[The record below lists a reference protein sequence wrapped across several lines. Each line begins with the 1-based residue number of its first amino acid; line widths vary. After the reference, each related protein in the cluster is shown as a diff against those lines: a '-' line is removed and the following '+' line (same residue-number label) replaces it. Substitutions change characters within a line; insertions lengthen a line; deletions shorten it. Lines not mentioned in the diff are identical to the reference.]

1 MALRPLFFLNGHLRQ
16 VSHYIIFVVN
26 SRGADQTHVNVMSKG
41 PLKAQKL
48 QLMYIMFLVLSMIN
62 VLKFLML
69 EVRVEQG
76 HTALELTFWQRFL
89 LFAILAN
96 IL

>member
-1 MALRPLFFLNGHLRQ
+1 MC
-16 VSHYIIFVVN
+16 
-26 SRGADQTHVNVMSKG
+26 
-41 PLKAQKL
+41 
-48 QLMYIMFLVLSMIN
+48 LVLSMIN

-69 EVRVEQG
+69 EARVEEG
-76 HTALELTFWQRFL
+76 HTALEVTFWQRSL